1 MLISGILKD
10 AFNGTQLTFKNYNLY
25 KEFEEV
31 TQDVQFGF
39 GNENELARFIENR
52 SNMQNFPLIWYVK
65 PNYSRDTALIEK
77 FRVNAKFVLMMST
90 DAKYYNDERSLI
102 NYENVLEPL
111 AVEFYKRIKKHK
123 LISLV
128 SESSNEYDE
137 TQYGLDVYRS
147 EQGQTKSATKLYV
160 DAKIIEIELLVKKNC
175 GAKVRNI
182 EPPIEP
188 PVFVCENGNKYIQIQ
203 HTFNNPFTPSLQT
216 KFKDF
221 TSLEITEMW
230 LNNNDY
236 ACGIGGLNIFI
247 CTDRFE
253 IGSTVRFSNNS
264 ETMPNNSIW
273 NGYYIANQT
282 GYSGNATLNGVEIE
296 HRFNPNRSCPYGA
309 TNPITNPPLPL
320 NFWADTVEP
329 VIIKIEGGLVTEII
343 QLPMTGFAYE
353 EPEPV
358 ENIPCSSEGRY
369 YYQLLDKFNLNNVPI
384 NIRALSASEITN
396 MWLDNENYTSGIGQ
410 SGIAKC
416 NQNFSLGDKIY
427 VSSYD
432 LNILPSTLNGYWLA
446 DPANEYIT
454 YGVIQGEELKNI
466 TTRLAPTRTSISPV
480 VIKAVSPKIV
490 KIIDGIVTEVI
501 NVPTTGFSKSN
512 I

>member
-10 AFNGTQLTFKNYNLY
+10 AFNGLQLTFKNYNLY

-31 TQDVQFGF
+31 TQNVQFGF

-175 GAKVRNI
+175 GIKVKTI
-182 EPPIEP
+182 P
-188 PVFVCENGNKYIQIQ
+188 
-203 HTFNNPFTPSLQT
+203 TP
-216 KFKDF
+216 
-221 TSLEITEMW
+221 
-230 LNNNDY
+230 
-236 ACGIGGLNIFI
+236 
-247 CTDRFE
+247 
-253 IGSTVRFSNNS
+253 
-264 ETMPNNSIW
+264 
-273 NGYYIANQT
+273 
-282 GYSGNATLNGVEIE
+282 
-296 HRFNPNRSCPYGA
+296 
-309 TNPITNPPLPL
+309 
-320 NFWADTVEP
+320 
-329 VIIKIEGGLVTEII
+329 
-343 QLPMTGFAYE
+343 

-384 NIRALSASEITN
+384 NIRTLSASEITN

-446 DPANEYIT
+446 DNANEYIT
-454 YGVIQGEELKNI
+454 YGVIQEGELKNI
-466 TTRLAPTRTSISPV
+466 TARLAPTRTSISPV

-501 NVPTTGFSKSN
+501 NLPTTGFSNSN
-512 I
+512 F